1 MEPLSR
7 PSEAFTMPTLVT
19 RFVLSGIK
27 EEVSP
32 ARRMVVDKVR
42 AWGVRLDDET
52 TDAIRLVVSEL
63 VTNAVLHGVGPVTV
77 ELCHKPGS
85 LVIGVLDR
93 SEAMPEV
100 DHPALGAEGGRG
112 LGLVAFF
119 AVRSGWEPVYH
130 GKRVWAE
137 VALPKAAPAV
147 RAAVLR
153 RFFLARPGPRARS
166 GSEAHSS
173 ATA

>member
-1 MEPLSR
+1 
-7 PSEAFTMPTLVT
+7 MPTLVT

-42 AWGVRLDDET
+42 AWGVRLDGET
-52 TDAIRLVVSEL
+52 TDAIRLFLVSEL

-77 ELCHKPGS
+77 ELCHQPGS
-85 LVIGVLDR
+85 LVIGVFDS

-112 LGLVAFF
+112 LGLVGFL
-119 AVRSGWEPVYH
+119 AVRSG
-130 GKRVWAE
+130 
-137 VALPKAAPAV
+137 
-147 RAAVLR
+147 
-153 RFFLARPGPRARS
+153 
-166 GSEAHSS
+166 
-173 ATA
+173 